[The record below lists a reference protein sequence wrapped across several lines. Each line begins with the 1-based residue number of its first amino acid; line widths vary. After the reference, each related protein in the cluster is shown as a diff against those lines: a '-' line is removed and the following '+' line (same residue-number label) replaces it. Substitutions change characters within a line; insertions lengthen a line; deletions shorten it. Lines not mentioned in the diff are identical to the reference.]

1 MKTLFSRLLSVVL
14 TISLFAALLC
24 VGVFADDP
32 TEIKGELGAALNY
45 DVASESTGF
54 EYVSG
59 KLPDGLKVTFS
70 DGKVTLSGTP
80 TASGDYNYDISVKTA
95 DGSTVYSLLV
105 RIAEP
110 AVPDPTPTPAPTP
123 EPTPA
128 PTPVPAPSITKDPT
142 GESVIEGDSAIF
154 IAHADN
160 ADEVTWRIESPDSS
174 KSYDAKDIGRYFPGA
189 YADGYDE
196 DTLVLYNIRYEM
208 DSWKAVCKFI
218 GPGGSTFSKG
228 AVITVDRSGLTR
240 PVITK
245 DPFVTPDSDT
255 LSVTATDPNGG
266 TLSYQ
271 WYSSSDNSNVN
282 SDKTDIKIEG
292 ATSSTFVPP
301 ETPGTVYY
309 YCEVTSRLND
319 QVSTPS
325 YSRVAA
331 VTHAIPETPAPTAE
345 PTPIPAPTAVP
356 ADELPSA
363 SQIRDGAKMSSSK
376 FLLILM
382 GVLILALIAAAVSLV
397 IISRREKQLDEEE
410 FAQEEMARRARSVE
424 QSRVSARA
432 VKADAVGRA
441 GQDAPAP
448 SAKKAPERPVAP
460 VKMVEPVLPP
470 EEKKAEAA
478 EAESVPAEPAS
489 PEAVQEDEVKHADLP
504 GFEAD
509 MAAAGPIFEENA
521 ERPLPEDFVL
531 DGWYCEKCG
540 TFNRGRHCTA
550 CGDEKPADAVQY
562 VCDSC
567 GWTAPD
573 PAHPPRFCPDCGAPY
588 AAADKK

>member
-1 MKTLFSRLLSVVL
+1 MKISFRRLLSVIL
-14 TISLFAALLC
+14 TLSLFAALLC

-32 TEIKGELGAALNY
+32 TEVKGELNAAMNYAVESEGAA
-45 DVASESTGF
+45 TGF
-54 EYVSG
+54 EILSG
-59 KLPDGLKVTFS
+59 SLPKGLEVKIA
-70 DGKVTLSGTP
+70 DGKVMISGTP
-80 TASGDYNYDISVKTA
+80 EATGDYSCEISVKTA
-95 DGSTVYSLLV
+95 EGSASRSFLI

-110 AVPDPTPTPAPTP
+110 AAQPETTPEPTP
-123 EPTPA
+123 EPTP
-128 PTPVPAPSITKDPT
+128 VPAPEITKNPT

-154 IAHADN
+154 IAHADY

-208 DSWKAVCKFI
+208 DGWKAVCKFI

-309 YCEVTSRLND
+309 YCEVTSTLNG

-331 VTHAIPETPAPTAE
+331 VSHAVPETPAPTVA
-345 PTPIPAPTAVP
+345 PTPAPVP
-356 ADELPSA
+356 TVDPGHELPNSA
-363 SQIRDGAKMSSSK
+363 EIRDGAKMSSSK

-397 IISRREKQLDEEE
+397 IISRREKQLDDEELE
-410 FAQEEMARRARSVE
+410 REELIRKARSVE
-424 QSRVSARA
+424 QSRVSAKA
-432 VKADAVGRA
+432 VKADSAQRA
-441 GQDAPAP
+441 AQENAAPRP
-448 SAKKAPERPVAP
+448 KKEAERPAAP
-460 VKMVEPVLPP
+460 VKPVAPVLPP
-470 EEKKAEAA
+470 EE
-478 EAESVPAEPAS
+478 VPA
-489 PEAVQEDEVKHADLP
+489 PEESAPVQEAPAPDEVQSGEVRHADLP
-504 GFEAD
+504 GFESD
-509 MAAAGPIFEENA
+509 VAAVGTLFEESA
-521 ERPLPEDFVL
+521 AKPVPEEFVL

-550 CGDEKPADAVQY
+550 CGNEKPADAVQY

-573 PAHPPRFCPDCGAPY
+573 PAHPPRFCPDCGAPFS
-588 AAADKK
+588 AADKK